1 MGQLL
6 EKGYDIHMKDCSL
19 SIRDDKE
26 NLIAKV
32 KMSKNR
38 LFSLNIQNDV
48 VKCLK
53 ACYKNASWL
62 WHIRFGHLNFGSL
75 ELLSKKEMQ
84 TPVEQLEWVYKTKRN
99 SKGEIERHKARLVA
113 KGYSQRAGID
123 YDEVFAPV
131 ARLETIRLIISM
143 AA

>member
-19 SIRDDKE
+19 FIRDGKG

-48 VKCLK
+48 AKCLK
-53 ACYKNASWL
+53 ACYKDASWL
-62 WHIRFGHLNFGSL
+62 WHLRFGHLNFGSL
-75 ELLSKKEMQ
+75 ELLSKKEMALLIWREMLYLHRSQ
-84 TPVEQLEWVYKTKRN
+84 E
-99 SKGEIERHKARLVA
+99 SEISAYPERAQ
-113 KGYSQRAGID
+113 S
-123 YDEVFAPV
+123 
-131 ARLETIRLIISM
+131 ETEAM
-143 AA
+143 DGVD